1 MCHSFH
7 SNGHVVSHD
16 NHVFQSILGRK
27 IGNSTLVFIC
37 RKLLTISGLRHLKVL
52 LGGNITIRRLDEHER
67 SVKENILEIFFWV
80 HLSKFRCT
88 SMTLLTL

>member
-37 RKLLTISGLRHLKVL
+37 RKLLTISGLGHLKVL
-52 LGGNITIRRLDEHER
+52 LGGNITIRRFDEHER
-67 SVKENILEIFFWV
+67 SVKENILEIVFGFTYANSGV
-80 HLSKFRCT
+80 HL
-88 SMTLLTL
+88 

>member
-1 MCHSFH
+1 MCHNFH

-67 SVKENILEIFFWV
+67 SVKENILEIVFGFTYANSGV
-80 HLSKFRCT
+80 HL
-88 SMTLLTL
+88 

>member
-7 SNGHVVSHD
+7 SNGHVVCHD
-16 NHVFQSILGRK
+16 NHVFQSIWGRK

-67 SVKENILEIFFWV
+67 SVKENILEIVFGF
-80 HLSKFRCT
+80 T
-88 SMTLLTL
+88 

>member
-1 MCHSFH
+1 MCHNFH

-16 NHVFQSILGRK
+16 NHVFQSILVRK

-52 LGGNITIRRLDEHER
+52 WGGNITIRRLDEHER
-67 SVKENILEIFFWV
+67 SVKENILEIVFGFTYANSGV
-80 HLSKFRCT
+80 HL
-88 SMTLLTL
+88 

>member
-37 RKLLTISGLRHLKVL
+37 RKLLTISGLGHLKVL

-67 SVKENILEIFFWV
+67 SVKENILEIVFGF
-80 HLSKFRCT
+80 T
-88 SMTLLTL
+88 

>member
-37 RKLLTISGLRHLKVL
+37 RKLLTISGLGHLKVL

-67 SVKENILEIFFWV
+67 SVKENILEIVFGFTYANSGV
-80 HLSKFRCT
+80 HL
-88 SMTLLTL
+88 